1 MTNLEAL
8 KDVYEALGG
17 DADDLAA
24 GATNADVIAAIAD
37 VIPTALAGV
46 LPEVTAAN
54 NGAVLKVADGKWAI
68 GTDQT

>member
-8 KDVYEALGG
+8 KNVYEALGG

-46 LPEVTAAN
+46 LPAVTAAN
-54 NGAVLKVADGKWAI
+54 NGAVLKVADGEWAI

>member
-8 KDVYEALGG
+8 KDVYVALGG

-24 GATNADVIAAIAD
+24 EATNADVIEAIATA
-37 VIPTALAGV
+37 IPTALASV
-46 LPEVTAAN
+46 LPAVTAAN
-54 NGAVLKVADGKWAI
+54 NGAVLKVSDGEWAI